1 MTRSRQ
7 FIKQAGKFLRLVF
20 ITPPGGSIQLY
31 NATNTAKGDFMEHG
45 EIRFVL
51 RTGREALPVN
61 EAEITVCDG
70 AGNETFH
77 CELKPENAGVSESFA
92 AEAPPKR
99 DSLSPES
106 AAPPYGVCGASVRAK
121 GFYRVRINGI
131 KCFAGT
137 RTVVAPEMIPLPAGA
152 QDPDGLPETVID
164 LPEHLLFTG
173 CEPPEKES
181 AGTPERVSPAVQIIN
196 GVYVPETI
204 TVHLGAP
211 DSNAEN
217 MTVPFVDYVKNVAAN
232 EIYPTWPEEALKANV
247 ISQVSIALNRI
258 YTEWYRSRGYDF
270 DITASTAYD
279 QAFVPGSNTYAE
291 TDAIAEEFF
300 NNYIVRP
307 NFVEPLYAS
316 FCDGIKTTCNG
327 LSQWGTVSLAEDGRS
342 FEEILGFYFGDV
354 DVTAAEDVR
363 AAAGSYPGE
372 PLSVGDEGE
381 AVRTVQYQLNR
392 IAINYPRLPLN
403 NNSGVFDERMSEI
416 VSEFQK
422 LFDLPVNG
430 TVDKATW
437 YRISYLYASVK
448 KLSELSSE
456 GQRPSYNQQLY
467 PGSPLG
473 PSDKGSEVQEMQFYL
488 RRISRFNPL
497 VRPVNVDGIYDADT
511 EESVRSFQRAYRMEV
526 NGMIDEPTWD
536 RIVDVYN
543 GTVVNIEEP
552 ILANGL
558 TPYPGTPITFGS
570 RGEQV
575 EYIQRLLGEIS
586 GTFAIVPYAAADGF
600 FGGETE
606 RAVDYFAAIFGFPR
620 NGRVDE
626 PLWNEINRIYL
637 AAASNC
643 IFASVENEGWR
654 GSPGTTLK
662 EGDSGDDVLYIQRRI
677 NVIYTVLPYVGQLA
691 ETGVYDSRT
700 KNAVAALQRVFGF
713 TVNGEANPPTWDLV
727 NYITAAAESG
737 CLPTDVLAV
746 AAPFASRR
754 KSARGAKALMR
765 ENGIKTGAGPVFGL
779 RSRIALMRWQAAHG
793 LEPTGRADAA
803 TRGKLAET
811 ARTLDIKEDK

>member
-1 MTRSRQ
+1 
-7 FIKQAGKFLRLVF
+7 
-20 ITPPGGSIQLY
+20 
-31 NATNTAKGDFMEHG
+31 MEHC
-45 EIRFVL
+45 EIQFVL
-51 RTGREALPVN
+51 RTGLEALPVG

-70 AGNETFH
+70 GGNETFH
-77 CELKPENAGVSESFA
+77 CEIGPGSAGVSQPVF
-92 AEAPPKR
+92 AEAPPER
-99 DSLSPES
+99 DSLVPES
-106 AAPPYGVCGASVRAK
+106 AAPPYGRCSAEIRAK
-121 GFYRVRINGI
+121 GFYRLRINGI

-137 RTVVAPEMIPLPAGA
+137 RTTVAPEMLPLPAGA
-152 QDPDGLPETVID
+152 DSPEEQPELVTD
-164 LPEHLLFTG
+164 LPEHVLFTG
-173 CEPPEKES
+173 CEPPEKGS
-181 AGTPERVSPAVQIIN
+181 AAGAPGGASPAVQILG

-211 DSNAEN
+211 DSDAEN
-217 MTVPFVDYVKNVAAN
+217 ITVPFVDYVKNVAAN

-279 QAFVPGSNTYAE
+279 QAYVPGSNTYAE
-291 TDAIAEEFF
+291 TDAVAEEFF
-300 NNYIVRP
+300 NNYVVRP

-342 FEEILGFYFGDV
+342 FKEILGFYFGDIEV
-354 DVTAAEDVR
+354 AETEEVR
-363 AAAGSYPGE
+363 AAEGSYPGA
-372 PLSVGDEGE
+372 PLSVGASGE

-403 NNSGVFDERMSEI
+403 SNSGVYDERMSEI

-422 LFDLPVNG
+422 LFGLPVNG

-437 YRISYLYASVK
+437 YRISYLYTSVK

-456 GQRPSYNQQLY
+456 GQRPSYNRQLY
-467 PGSPLG
+467 PGAPLR

-497 VRPVNVDGIYDADT
+497 VRPVNIDGIYDADT
-511 EESVRSFQRAYRMEV
+511 SESVKSFQRAYRTEIS
-526 NGMIDEPTWD
+526 GIIDEPTWN

-558 TPYPGTPITFGS
+558 TPYPGTPLTIGS

-575 EYIQRLLGEIS
+575 EYVQRLLGEIS
-586 GTFAIVPYAAADGF
+586 GTFTIVPYTAADGF
-600 FGGETE
+600 FGSGTE
-606 RAVDYFAAIFGFPR
+606 RAVDRFAAIFGFPR

-626 PLWNEINRIYL
+626 PLWNEINRVYL
-637 AAASNC
+637 AVASNC
-643 IFASVENEGWR
+643 IFASGESEGR
-654 GSPGTTLK
+654 REPPGETVK
-662 EGDSGDDVLYIQRRI
+662 EGDSGEDVLYIQRRI

-691 ETGVYDSRT
+691 ETGEYDRRT

-713 TVNGEANPPTWDLV
+713 TVNGETNPPTWDLLD
-727 NYITAAAESG
+727 YITAAAESG
-737 CLPTDVLAV
+737 CLPKDLLAV
-746 AAPFASRR
+746 SAFAGRKPHAA
-754 KSARGAKALMR
+754 GAIKALMR

-779 RSRIALMRWQAAHG
+779 RSRAYLRRWQAEHG
-793 LEPTGRADAA
+793 LPPTGKPDSAA
-803 TRGKLAET
+803 CERLAEA
-811 ARTLDIKEDK
+811 ARTLDIKADK

>member
-1 MTRSRQ
+1 
-7 FIKQAGKFLRLVF
+7 
-20 ITPPGGSIQLY
+20 
-31 NATNTAKGDFMEHG
+31 
-45 EIRFVL
+45 
-51 RTGREALPVN
+51 
-61 EAEITVCDG
+61 
-70 AGNETFH
+70 
-77 CELKPENAGVSESFA
+77 
-92 AEAPPKR
+92 
-99 DSLSPES
+99 
-106 AAPPYGVCGASVRAK
+106 
-121 GFYRVRINGI
+121 
-131 KCFAGT
+131 GT
-137 RTVVAPEMIPLPAGA
+137 RTVVAPEMLPLPAGA
-152 QDPDGLPETVID
+152 GSPDGQPEIAVE
-164 LPEHLLFTG
+164 LPEHVLFAG
-173 CEPPEKES
+173 CEPPEKGS
-181 AGTPERVSPAVQIIN
+181 AAGTPGGASPAVQILG

-211 DSNAEN
+211 DSDAEN
-217 MTVPFVDYVKNVAAN
+217 ITVPFVDYVKNVAAN
-232 EIYPTWPEEALKANV
+232 EVYPTWPEEALKANV

-279 QAFVPGSNTYAE
+279 QAFVPGSNTYAG

-300 NNYIVRP
+300 NTYVVRP
-307 NFVEPLYAS
+307 NFVEPLFAS

-342 FEEILGFYFGDV
+342 YKERLGFYFGDIEV
-354 DVTAAEDVR
+354 AETDDVR
-363 AAAGSYPGE
+363 AAEGSYPGT

-381 AVRTVQYQLNR
+381 TVRTVQYQLNR

-403 NNSGVFDERMSEI
+403 SNSGVFDVRMSET

-422 LFDLPVNG
+422 LFGLPVNG

-437 YRISYLYASVK
+437 YRISYLYTSVK

-497 VRPVNVDGIYDADT
+497 VRPVNIDGIYDADT
-511 EESVRSFQRAYRMEV
+511 EESVKSFQRAYRMEV
-526 NGMIDEPTWD
+526 SGLIDEPTWN

-558 TPYPGTPITFGS
+558 TPYPGTPLTIGS

-575 EYIQRLLGEIS
+575 EYVQRLLGEIS
-586 GTFAIVPYAAADGF
+586 GTFKIVPYTAADGF
-600 FGGETE
+600 FGSGTE
-606 RAVDYFAAIFGFPR
+606 RAADYFAAIFGFPR

-626 PLWNEINRIYL
+626 PLWNEINRVYL
-637 AAASNC
+637 AVASNC
-643 IFASVENEGWR
+643 IFASKESEGR
-654 GSPGTTLK
+654 REPPGTTVK
-662 EGDSGDDVLYIQRRI
+662 EGDSGEDVLYIQRRI
-677 NVIYTVLPYVGQLA
+677 NVIYTVLPYVGQLS
-691 ETGVYDSRT
+691 ETGEYDRRT

-713 TVNGEANPPTWDLV
+713 TVNGETNPPTWDLLD
-727 NYITAAAESG
+727 YITAAAESG
-737 CLPTDVLAV
+737 CLPKDPLAV
-746 AAPFASRR
+746 SAFAGR
-754 KSARGAKALMR
+754 KSRAAAAIKALMR

-779 RSRIALMRWQAAHG
+779 RSRAYLRRWQAEH
-793 LEPTGRADAA
+793 
-803 TRGKLAET
+803 
-811 ARTLDIKEDK
+811 